1 VCMPERCTV
10 RRQRLLQGTM
20 SSAHLRVFE
29 NESNVRP
36 GPILNPRM
44 MLSMQADGLKRK
56 VLRSLGLLSA
66 GLTAAVSV
74 SWRSRP
80 RVLPVRELREC
91 VSCAALATM
100 RVPTRTPNRH
110 AVLDSLGGGGYS
122 GASRHMYA
130 RFDSSTSVVFL
141 VEKHS
146 NLKPP

>member
-1 VCMPERCTV
+1 
-10 RRQRLLQGTM
+10 M

-29 NESNVRP
+29 NESNARP

-44 MLSMQADGLKRK
+44 MLLMQPDGLKRK
-56 VLRSLGLLSA
+56 VPRSLGLLSA

-110 AVLDSLGGGGYS
+110 AVLDSLGGGGYFGPRDTCTRALIPVPALCFS
-122 GASRHMYA
+122 LRNIPILSR
-130 RFDSSTSVVFL
+130 RDT
-141 VEKHS
+141 
-146 NLKPP
+146 